1 MLKLYSIPS
10 HNLLPVL
17 ETFKVSSP
25 IIFISISASVTIA
38 SEKIWA
44 PLPMQ
49 AYDSGII
56 KGDIEM

>member
-1 MLKLYSIPS
+1 MLKLYSISS
-10 HNLLPVL
+10 HDLLPVL
-17 ETFKVSSP
+17 KTFKISSP
-25 IIFISISASVTIA
+25 IIFISISTSVTIA

-44 PLPMQ
+44 ALLMQ